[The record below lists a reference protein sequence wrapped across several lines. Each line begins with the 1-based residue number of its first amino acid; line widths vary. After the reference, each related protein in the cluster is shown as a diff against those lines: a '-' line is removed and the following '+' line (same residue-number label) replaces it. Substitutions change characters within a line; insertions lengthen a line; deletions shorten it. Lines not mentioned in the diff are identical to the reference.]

1 MTKRHHLQ
9 GIKTSLSGRIA
20 ISLLIIL
27 LASALAMSVAI
38 ACTDTP
44 SWYEEEGAIQRQAP
58 TFNPAPT
65 APRNNV
71 AIVRPTATA
80 TPAAPTAMPAAT
92 AAPPPTAA
100 PIATATPLTDDGPV
114 ATVAP
119 AQEVVIHT
127 VVVERE
133 VEVERIVEVEVPVVQ
148 TVVVEV
154 EPEAVIQTVV
164 VEREVEVRVIQTVV
178 IEREVAVE
186 IERVVTV
193 LVVDGV
199 VMGPDDD
206 HSDASVDATRLTV
219 GDTIGGNIETAGDA
233 DVFQFETRAGS
244 RYTIRVSHGT
254 NRDTVLNL
262 FNHVG
267 RDIASNDDSGG
278 DGQPM
283 LEWVAPSSGSYFLQV
298 RGFDSDNLGT
308 YRIELTETVD
318 DHSDTIN
325 NATLIRVGDALNGDI
340 EVRGDIDMFRF
351 EARRGNRYRFRVQHG
366 TNSDTVLVL
375 RDSSG
380 GGIAS
385 DDDSGDGNAP
395 LLLWTAPSSGT
406 YFFEVGGYDHSEVGT
421 YRVELESVDANTA
434 VPEIASTTEA
444 PRNEEAEWLGSLRQ

>member
-1 MTKRHHLQ
+1 MTKRHQLQ
-9 GIKTSLSGRIA
+9 GIMTSLSGRIA
-20 ISLLIIL
+20 ISLSINL

-65 APRNNV
+65 ATRSNA

-80 TPAAPTAMPAAT
+80 TPAALTATPAAT

-100 PIATATPLTDDGPV
+100 PIATARPPTEDGPV

-119 AQEVVIHT
+119 AQEVVIQT

-148 TVVVEV
+148 TVVVEREV
-154 EPEAVIQTVV
+154 EVPVIQTVV
-164 VEREVEVRVIQTVV
+164 VVK
-178 IEREVAVE
+178 EVAVE

-206 HSDASVDATRLTV
+206 HSDTSVDATRLTV
-219 GDTIGGNIETAGDA
+219 GDTIRGNIEAAGDA
-233 DVFQFETRAGS
+233 DVFQFEARAGS

-262 FNHVG
+262 FDDAG

-283 LEWVAPSSGSYFLQV
+283 LEWAAPSSGSYFLQA

-308 YRIELTETVD
+308 YRIEMTETVD

-325 NATLIRVGDALNGDI
+325 NATLIRVGDALDGDI

-351 EARRGNRYRFRVQHG
+351 EARSGNRYRFRVQHG

-375 RDSSG
+375 RDSAG